1 MRNSQPAPGALAA
14 WVLIAVLAIGPGRLS
29 AAGPAGRPT
38 HATVRSAAPAPAR
51 RPPRPAPGCK
61 QRALLPAYFYPGP
74 AWRAELAALRP
85 GSAII
90 VNPDS
95 GPGTS
100 RNADYVQVVDAARSK
115 GALLWGYVDTRY
127 GAVRPASLAAQVG
140 AYRRW
145 YGITDIFFDDVSSR
159 AARVGYYRAANR
171 IVRSAAP
178 HASVI
183 LNPGDYP
190 APVYASLG
198 DVLVVFE
205 GDSSRYMKTYPPA
218 WTRRHPP
225 GMFVS
230 LISAVPPN
238 RLAPTLALAR
248 ARRSGWVYVTPHA
261 DDSDLY
267 QQLPGYWGAELHLL
281 AAAPSMG
288 PASTCAG

>member
-1 MRNSQPAPGALAA
+1 MRNSQPVPAALA
-14 WVLIAVLAIGPGRLS
+14 LLLFAVLAIGAGRLPE
-29 AAGPAGRPT
+29 AGAAGRPAP
-38 HATVRSAAPAPAR
+38 ATVRSPLPTGSR
-51 RPPRPAPGCK
+51 RLPRPTPGCR

-74 AWRAELAALRP
+74 AWRAELAAVQP

-95 GPGTS
+95 GPGPS

-127 GAVRPASLAAQVG
+127 GAVPPASLAAQVR

-145 YGITDIFFDDVSSR
+145 YGITDIFFDDVSSL
-159 AARVGYYRAANR
+159 AARVGYYRTANR

-205 GDSSRYMKTYPPA
+205 GDSSRYTKAYPPA

-230 LISAVPPN
+230 LISAVPPS
-238 RLAPTLALAR
+238 RLGATLALAR

-267 QQLPGYWGAELHLL
+267 EQLPAYWSAELHVL
-281 AAAPSMG
+281 AAAPPMG
-288 PASTCAG
+288 PAPTCAV